1 MKKSKTPKLSIKPTQ
16 SPNVKIDADLAYE
29 LSVYAAKTRTT
40 MKAVA
45 EAAVREYIDSRPA
58 A

>member
-1 MKKSKTPKLSIKPTQ
+1 MAAKVQRKAPQAQ

-29 LSVYAAKTRTT
+29 LGIYAKTQRTT
-40 MKAVA
+40 MKAVVGL
-45 EAAVREYIDSRPA
+45 AVRQYLDRKRA